1 MKTSVVLHEDVGEH
15 LGVERRPSTQ
25 RGGNRA
31 CEERRQ
37 RRHQRRKE
45 RRDAQG
51 DARGQ
56 QRKSGADARAARR
69 KQGGGGLSHL
79 DRGAFSANSS
89 APPGSKHT
97 MMVSK
102 KPQSVV

>member
-1 MKTSVVLHEDVGEH
+1 MKTSVNTMKSSDALA
-15 LGVERRPSTQ
+15 RK
-25 RGGNRA
+25 RA
-31 CEERRQ
+31 ATAREERRKG
-37 RRHQRRKE
+37 RHPRRKE
-45 RRDAQG
+45 RRDARG
-51 DARGQ
+51 DAKGQ
-56 QRKSGADARAARR
+56 QRKSGADARPARR

-97 MMVSK
+97 MVVSK